1 MTATSTLTV
10 DLLNYSLNL
19 ERIREK
25 LPASCDLMAVVKA
38 DAYGLGALPVAK
50 RAIEVGAAMLGVA
63 SVDEGIALREGGV
76 EAPILVFVQPRAV
89 DLADAVR
96 HNLRLTLSD
105 LQTAERLGEI
115 ARKAKTVAAVHC
127 EVDTG
132 MGRQGFTVEDA
143 PEELRDLTRI
153 SNVDIEGVFTHFAS
167 ADVADDPFTENQ
179 IRLFRQLLKQL
190 DKDGVPYA
198 AAHAAN
204 SAAIVN
210 YPQSS
215 FDMARVGLFAYGV
228 WPGERPKD
236 TEPPERVISWES
248 SIVLI
253 RDMPGGASV
262 SYGRTY
268 RTPGPTKLASIPIG
282 YADGY
287 RLGLSNGG
295 DVLVRGRRCP
305 VRGRVT
311 MNEMLVDVADA
322 PGAAV
327 GDKVTLIGRDGGEEI
342 TVEEVAGKAQTIPY
356 EIMTGIGPAVERK
369 YKL

>member
-25 LPASCDLMAVVKA
+25 VPESCDVMAVVKA

-63 SVDEGIALREGGV
+63 SVAEGIELREAGL
-76 EAPILVFVQPRAV
+76 EAPILVLVQPRAA
-89 DLADAVR
+89 DLADAVH

-115 ARKAKTVAAVHC
+115 ARKTKTIATVHC

-132 MGRQGFTVEDA
+132 MGRQGFALEDA
-143 PEELRDLTRI
+143 PEELRDLARI
-153 SNVDIEGVFTHFAS
+153 SHLDIEGIFTHFAS
-167 ADVADDPFTENQ
+167 ADVVDDPFTENQ

-190 DKDGVPYA
+190 DKDGVPYE

-204 SAAIVN
+204 SAAILN

-215 FDMARVGLFAYGV
+215 FDMVRAGLFAYGV
-228 WPGERPKD
+228 WPGERPKGAD
-236 TEPPERVISWES
+236 APERVISWES
-248 SIVLI
+248 IIVLI
-253 RDMPGGASV
+253 RDIPGGASV

-268 RTPGPTKLASIPIG
+268 RTPGPAKLASIPIG

-287 RLGLSNGG
+287 RFGLSNRG
-295 DVLVRGRRCP
+295 DVLIRGHRCP

-311 MNEMLVDVADA
+311 MNEMLVEVADV

-327 GDKVTLIGRDGGEEI
+327 GDKVTLIGRDGKEEI
-342 TVEEVAGKAQTIPY
+342 TVEEMANKAHTIPY
-356 EIMTGIGPAVERK
+356 EIMTGIGAAVERK

>member
-25 LPASCDLMAVVKA
+25 LPASCDLMAIVKA
-38 DAYGLGALPVAK
+38 DAYGLGALPIAK

-63 SVDEGIALREGGV
+63 SVAEGIALREEGV
-76 EAPILVFVQPRAV
+76 EAPILAFVQPCAA

-96 HNLRLTLSD
+96 HDLRLTLSD

-115 ARKAKTVAAVHC
+115 ARKAKTVAEVHC

-132 MGRQGFTVEDA
+132 MGRQGFAVEDA

-167 ADVADDPFTENQ
+167 ADVVDDPFTENQ

-190 DKDGVPYA
+190 DKNGVPYE

-204 SAAIVN
+204 SAAILN

-215 FDMARVGLFAYGV
+215 FDMVRVGLFAYGV
-228 WPGERPKD
+228 WPGEPPED
-236 TEPPERVISWES
+236 AEPPERVISWES

-287 RLGLSNGG
+287 CHGLSNRG
-295 DVLVRGRRCP
+295 DVLVRGCRCP

-311 MNEMLVDVADA
+311 MNEMLVDVADV

-327 GDKVTLIGRDGGEEI
+327 GDKVTLIGRDGKEEI
-342 TVEEVAGKAQTIPY
+342 TVEEVANKARTIPY